1 MRPFL
6 YLLLLLGTFFSNAQI
21 NLNSSLTACYAL
33 NGNANDPVSNLN
45 GTLSSVTS
53 TVDRFNNA
61 GSAYAFNGTAASRI
75 ELPNNSLLKSN
86 QVSFSCWVKFNTVA
100 SSQIVVFA
108 HNGCVSYHEGYSFGM
123 ANLGGSTTRIQ
134 IAKSTNAC
142 SAGTQIILNGSS
154 SILASTWYHI
164 GFYAG
169 PDSLKLYLNGNLDA
183 SLANN
188 NALFYSPSALVY
200 LGGTNL
206 GVNIPLNGS
215 LDNARFYNRKL
226 TGSEFQQLY
235 LLDPA
240 CLAVPSGSV
249 PSVAFTV
256 SSVSLCAGNTVSLS
270 DQSTNNPTAWNWQT
284 PGAITPST
292 SLQNPV
298 VTYSTPGTYVVSL
311 VSSNTVGAS
320 NTATQ
325 SIVVLPNPLVTISG
339 PQNVCSGQPVTLIAG
354 GANTYSW
361 STAQTGPSIIVNTG
375 MGGFYSV
382 SGTDL
387 NGCVGTAGFNL
398 IVNPSPVVF
407 ISASPTLICQGQSLS
422 LNASGANTYTWNTL
436 QTGNSIVVT
445 PAANTIYQVT
455 GTDAN
460 NCSGTSSLAIGVQPL
475 PAVMASANKTIVCRG
490 NPVILSATGAQTYVW
505 NSSLNGSTVQVN
517 PTFNSSY
524 TVVGTASTGCSAQ
537 SVINITVS
545 ECVGLKESVAA
556 GEVRIYPNPVIDVMK
571 IDLSSLNFTEL
582 KLIDALGAVIMRQT
596 LHGLS
601 ETSLDISHTKAG
613 IYFLVLSNEIGS
625 TVVKI
630 TKLP

>member
-1 MRPFL
+1 MRHYISILFL
-6 YLLLLLGTFFSNAQI
+6 LFTLSSEGQVNLSN
-21 NLNSSLTACYAL
+21 SLTACYAL
-33 NGNANDPVSNLN
+33 NGSANDPVSNLN

-53 TVDRFNNA
+53 TVDRFNNP
-61 GSAYAFNGTAASRI
+61 GSAYAFSGNASSQI
-75 ELPNNSLLKSN
+75 ELPNSPMLKAN
-86 QVSFSCWVKFNTVA
+86 QVSFSAWVKFNTVSA
-100 SSQIVVFA
+100 IQFIVFA
-108 HNGCVSYHEGYSFGM
+108 HNGCGSYHEGYQFALNYNGFSSR
-123 ANLGGSTTRIQ
+123 LQ
-134 IAKSTNAC
+134 IVKSVAC
-142 SAGTQIILNGSS
+142 SQAAQIITNGNTNLNTN
-154 SILASTWYHI
+154 TWYHV

-169 PDSLKLYLNGNLDA
+169 PDSLKIYLNGNLDVSA
-183 SLANN
+183 ANSN
-188 NALFYSPSALVY
+188 TLTYSPTAKVY
-200 LGGTNL
+200 LGGSNL
-206 GVNIPLNGS
+206 GVNAPLNGN
-215 LDNARFYNRKL
+215 LDNVRFYNRKL
-226 TGSEFQQLY
+226 NGSEFQQLY
-235 LLDPA
+235 LLDPS

-256 SSVSLCAGNTVSLS
+256 SSVSLCAGNSVSFS
-270 DQSTNNPTAWNWQT
+270 DLSTNNPTAWNWQT
-284 PGAITPST
+284 PGAITPS
-292 SLQNPV
+292 SSIQNPV
-298 VTYSTPGTYVVSL
+298 ITYTNPGTYVVSL

-325 SIVVLPNPLVTISG
+325 SIVVLPNPVVTISG
-339 PQNVCSGQPVTLIAG
+339 PQSVCSGQPVTLIAG

-361 STAQTGPSIIVNTG
+361 STAQSGPSISVNTG

-387 NGCVGTAGFNL
+387 NGCVNTAGFNL
-398 IVNPSPVVF
+398 NVLPSPVVF
-407 ISASPTLICQGQSLS
+407 ISASPILVCQGQSLT

-455 GTDAN
+455 GTNAN
-460 NCSGTSSLAIGVQPL
+460 NCSGTSSLAIGVQPV

-524 TVVGTASTGCSAQ
+524 TVVGTSSTGCNAQ

-545 ECVGLKESVAA
+545 ECVDLKESSAA
-556 GEVRIYPNPVIDVMK
+556 GELRIYPNPVSDVMK
-571 IDLSSLNFTEL
+571 IELSSLNVTEL
-582 KLIDALGAVIMRQT
+582 KLIDALGAEIMRQT
-596 LHGLS
+596 VNGLS
-601 ETSLDISHTKAG
+601 ETSLDISHTMAG
-613 IYFLVLSNEIGS
+613 IYFLVLSNNIGS

>member
-123 ANLGGSTTRIQ
+123 ANLGGGTTRIQ

-142 SAGTQIILNGSS
+142 SAGTQIILNGNS

-398 IVNPSPVVF
+398 NVNPSPVVF

-445 PAANTIYQVT
+445 PAANTNYQVT

-545 ECVGLKESVAA
+545 ECVGIEITALESNTQLF
-556 GEVRIYPNPVIDVMK
+556 PNPAKEWIKIRFPSADVSLVK
-571 IDLSSLNFTEL
+571 IL
-582 KLIDALGAVIMRQT
+582 DALGREIVSLSQEFELEIEIDLRDINSGVYT
-596 LHGLS
+596 LLF
-601 ETSLDISHTKAG
+601 ISPQESFK
-613 IYFLVLSNEIGS
+613 
-625 TVVKI
+625 K
-630 TKLP
+630 KLIKLN